1 MKTKKVEKKL
11 FLNKKT
17 IAHLN
22 NGQLGQAKGG
32 GPTTTCDTCETCLT
46 YCSCTCE
53 TCVPTGVDPTEV
65 TCNCTGHKTC
75 DTYLCVISNTCP
87 EFCS

>member
-1 MKTKKVEKKL
+1 MKTKKIEKKL

-32 GPTTTCDTCETCLT
+32 FPTTSCGTCETCLT
-46 YCSCTCE
+46 HCSCTCE
-53 TCVPTGVDPTEV
+53 TCVPTGQDTDNCQEPTD
-65 TCNCTGHKTC
+65 NCTGHK
-75 DTYLCVISNTCP
+75 LCPVSNTCP
-87 EFCS
+87 EICF